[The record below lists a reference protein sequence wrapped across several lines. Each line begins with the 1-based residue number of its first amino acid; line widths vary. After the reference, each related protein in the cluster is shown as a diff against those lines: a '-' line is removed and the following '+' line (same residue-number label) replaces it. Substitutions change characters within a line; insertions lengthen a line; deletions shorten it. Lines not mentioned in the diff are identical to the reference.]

1 MMEDKYFMKLAL
13 TLAKKGA
20 GYTAPNPMVGAVV
33 VKDKKV
39 IGKGWHKAYGS
50 HHAEVN
56 AIDDAGKSAKGA
68 ELYVTLEPCN
78 HHGKTPPCTEKIIN
92 AGITKVII
100 ASKDPNPDVC
110 GGGIK
115 QLEKMG
121 VSVVSGVCQKESDI
135 LNEAFIKYVKTKQPF
150 VSIKCASTLDGFIAT
165 GQGNSKWI
173 TGEESRKFVHKLR
186 HETDAILTGI
196 KTVKHDDPS
205 LTTRCTNF
213 NGKDPIRII
222 LDTNLSIPLSSKLL
236 NLKSNA
242 YTIIA
247 TKKDS
252 SLSKKKQLENMG
264 VKIIT
269 LPEKKEGL
277 DICALL
283 DHLGKLKITSLLVE
297 GGSHIISS
305 FILSRAADKIYMFY
319 APKFIGGNGIPI
331 CSGNGHRLMKDSI
344 NINDISVTRFNDDIM
359 ISGYI

>member
-1 MMEDKYFMKLAL
+1 MEDKYFMKLAL

-20 GYTAPNPMVGAVV
+20 GFTAPNPMVGAVV
-33 VKDKKV
+33 VKDKKI
-39 IGKGWHKAYGS
+39 IGKGWHKTYGS
-50 HHAEVN
+50 LHAEVN
-56 AIDDAGKSAKGA
+56 AIDDAGHRADGA
-68 ELYVTLEPCN
+68 DLYVTLEPCN

-92 AGITKVII
+92 AGIKRVII

-115 QLEKMG
+115 KLEKMG
-121 VSVVSGVCQKESDI
+121 VLVISGICQKESDQ

-173 TGEESRKFVHKLR
+173 TGSKSREFVHKLR

-196 KTVKHDDPS
+196 NTVKHDNPS
-205 LTTRCTNF
+205 LTTRCGSF
-213 NGKDPIRII
+213 NGKDPIRVV

-247 TKKDS
+247 TKKEGAYT
-252 SLSKKKQLENMG
+252 KKKQLEEMG

-269 LPEKKEGL
+269 LSVKKEGL
-277 DICALL
+277 DICTLL
-283 DHLGKLKITSLLVE
+283 NHLGELKINSLLVE

-305 FILSRAADKIYMFY
+305 FILSGFTDKIYMFY

-331 CSGNGHRLMKDSI
+331 CSGNGHSLMKDSI
-344 NINDISVTRFNDDIM
+344 NIKNISVNRFDDDIM